1 MKKIVF
7 LTLLLSVV
15 TAFADDAKNEW
26 HNTTLTEDTIKKIQ
40 AASYEYKKC
49 VSDEMQKPVY
59 TNQDTRKATDSIMK
73 VCESVLA
80 RMREV
85 YLAEN
90 VPAIVAD
97 RHLKQIRMQTT
108 RKALQNLMFAEAA
121 RKAGQQ

>member
-7 LTLLLSVV
+7 LTLLLSVI

-40 AASYEYKKC
+40 AASYDYKKC
-49 VSDEMQKPVY
+49 VSDEMQKPAY
-59 TNQDTRKATDSIMK
+59 INQDTRKATDSIMK

-80 RMREV
+80 RMRDV

-97 RHLKQIRMQTT
+97 RHLKQMRMQTT